1 VGKFT
6 FFERTEIKSLVAELT
21 IKRIPE
27 SLIIS
32 EIFRKTGKTISRVSL
47 FKIKRSIKKES
58 AKWYSQLRGGEY
70 EYIHAFKERID
81 EIMWLQK
88 KHYEIIDS
96 NENKNNPSIQL
107 ASLAALHKL
116 NVTLSNYFGVVTQI
130 GDTQKQMLM
139 QPLGLGPNSNSTT
152 QEQQD
157 LAWRQIFKIE
167 GCTCPHDGRDIISHS
182 KCRHCL
188 CIWCPT
194 AMKQDWCPNPEC
206 SSGIAGCKFEPY
218 DSLRKWVECKCGMW
232 FKTKEIMDAHREISI
247 ACKDIIV

>member
-1 VGKFT
+1 MGKFT
-6 FFERTEIKSLVAELT
+6 FFERTEIKSLVAELS

-32 EIFRKTGKTISRVSL
+32 EIFKKTGKTISRVSL
-47 FKIKRSIKKES
+47 FKIKRSIKRES

-96 NENKNNPSIQL
+96 NEENPSIQL
-107 ASLAALHKL
+107 TSLAALHKL
-116 NVTLSNYFGVVTQI
+116 NVTLSNYFAVVTNI

-139 QPLGLGPNSNSTT
+139 QPLGLGLGLGPDSSSTI
-152 QEQQD
+152 EQQD
-157 LAWRQIFKIE
+157 QAKKMFRID

-206 SSGIAGCKFEPY
+206 SSGIAGCKFMPFDEHH
-218 DSLRKWVECKCGMW
+218 KWIKCKCNMW
-232 FKTKEIMDAHREISI
+232 FKTQEILDAHKQISF
-247 ACKDIIV
+247 ACQDIIV